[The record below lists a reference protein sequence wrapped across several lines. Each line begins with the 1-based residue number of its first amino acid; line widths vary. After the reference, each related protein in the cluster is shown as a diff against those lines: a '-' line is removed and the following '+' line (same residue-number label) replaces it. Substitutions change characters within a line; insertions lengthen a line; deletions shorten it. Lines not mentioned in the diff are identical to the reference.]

1 MEREDQPKCSVGL
14 QGQRTAHRQDAG
26 RSSERERCE
35 HQREARHGAQV
46 VITLAAG
53 KGFSTASLASA
64 QVSVR
69 INNVRTHATAN
80 LATGIVT
87 ATEDK
92 GYVTPMREGSVY
104 KAIVVPQQLD
114 KGHLITVTVDGT
126 DFNLQKDPRLTAF
139 EQGHRYQMTV
149 TLSKTSGGMSVGIVN
164 WSDDGVDYGGVA
176 EPN

>member
-1 MEREDQPKCSVGL
+1 M
-14 QGQRTAHRQDAG
+14 
-26 RSSERERCE
+26 
-35 HQREARHGAQV
+35 
-46 VITLAAG
+46 
-53 KGFSTASLASA
+53 
-64 QVSVR
+64 
-69 INNVRTHATAN
+69 RTHATAN
-80 LATGIVT
+80 LATGIVA